1 MPVFIAF
8 LPNFHIPEQYNI
20 LWDCGTICIMHGTKD
35 VTFWRNQ
42 MKILEEPV
50 SRELTEKKELF
61 LKHLLVK
68 GEPVFFDIET
78 TGLSWRNSHVY
89 LIGVIF
95 RKKGTWTFRQ
105 WFLNT
110 PVEEDVCLQ
119 DFYQFLVNLD
129 REAGEHGKSLFLV
142 HFNGDTFDIPYLRNK
157 LRFYRIGPQP
167 GSDGSFSFP
176 GLDLYRCAR
185 PLKRIFLLDSLRQKN
200 VESFLGAERED
211 VCDGG
216 ELIPVYQ
223 QYLRTGDSSTER
235 ILLLHNHD
243 DVTGLLQILPILA
256 YDVLFRQE
264 PEYFRVPSLCG
275 PDSENNVENPDAVF
289 LKGKLALPVPA
300 GFQAESDLAV
310 FSAEGS
316 LFLLK
321 IPTYQGELKL
331 FFSDYKNYYYLPVED
346 QAIHKSVAVYVDP
359 EHREKAKASNCYQ
372 RVSGL
377 FLPEPEELFS
387 PAFRT
392 GFHEHPLWFRPDG
405 EFGKNSEKLSEYAS
419 ALTARCLAAG
429 GTFGR

>member
-1 MPVFIAF
+1 
-8 LPNFHIPEQYNI
+8 
-20 LWDCGTICIMHGTKD
+20 
-35 VTFWRNQ
+35 
-42 MKILEEPV
+42 MKMLEEPV

-95 RKKGTWTFRQ
+95 RKKGTWIFRQ

-110 PVEEDVCLQ
+110 PVEEDVCLR
-119 DFYQFLVNLD
+119 DFYQFLGNLN
-129 REAGEHGKSLFLV
+129 RQASERGKSLFLV

-167 GSDGSFSFP
+167 G
-176 GLDLYRCAR
+176 
-185 PLKRIFLLDSLRQKN
+185 
-200 VESFLGAERED
+200 SFLGAERED

-275 PDSENNVENPDAVF
+275 PDSKNNVENPDAVF

-316 LFLLK
+316 SFLLK

-405 EFGKNSEKLSEYAS
+405 EFGSGS
-419 ALTARCLAAG
+419 ALTGSLAK
-429 GTFGR
+429 TPKNCRNMRPL